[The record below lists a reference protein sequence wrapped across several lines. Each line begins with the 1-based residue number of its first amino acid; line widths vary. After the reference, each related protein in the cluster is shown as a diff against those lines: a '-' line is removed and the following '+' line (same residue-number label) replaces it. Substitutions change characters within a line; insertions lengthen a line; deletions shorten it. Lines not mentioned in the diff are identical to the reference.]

1 MQRWWNEAQCS
12 KKKQDHTPHSMG
24 IPHRITSPL
33 RWSSLLLFLMLC
45 LFYTKAYTQHYY
57 KYESQFSNLTTHATP
72 MLHMSHQTS
81 LSYIILLHIYYIH
94 HTNPIINS
102 VKNKCIYSSQKQQE
116 IHVEMERC
124 SHEQQHWNGQSDRQ
138 RIIYYCIY
146 IYFIYLFYIPYI

>member
-1 MQRWWNEAQCS
+1 MWCS
-12 KKKQDHTPHSMG
+12 GGEMKHSAAKKSRTTHHTAHSMG

-33 RWSSLLLFLMLC
+33 RWSSYI
-45 LFYTKAYTQHYY
+45 FYTKAYTQHY

-72 MLHMSHQTS
+72 MLHMAHQTS
-81 LSYIILLHIYYIH
+81 LSHHSSSYLYIH

-124 SHEQQHWNGQSDRQ
+124 SHEQQHWNKQSDRQ
-138 RIIYYCIY
+138 RIIYIY
-146 IYFIYLFYIPYI
+146 ISFIYSIFDT